1 MGLSGKT
8 VCVCTE
14 AHVRGLAGKE
24 GQQEDIRNPR
34 AEKAGLESSEALLQ
48 LPEAEA
54 TGKRRKAV
62 GQTGCIGAFVTQV
75 TSTLS
80 QFPSSRRP
88 LGFLIKVS

>member
-8 VCVCTE
+8 VCVCME
-14 AHVRGLAGKE
+14 AHVRGLAGRE

-80 QFPSSRRP
+80 QFPSSQRP